1 MSNRLIEPTFW
12 TQPLDDRMREMI
24 AIRETGPFS
33 KVEFVNDMTG
43 EDEEFFAVTQFD
55 EIVQISKNAKDF
67 SSAQGAISIID
78 LPPEALEFF
87 GSFMNMD
94 NPRHQRQRAI
104 VAKTFT
110 PTDLAT
116 VLDSVE
122 TISREVI
129 DGFCEQGE
137 VDLVQA
143 LSQPFP
149 LLVICDMMGI
159 PRSEFDTVLNATNVI
174 LSGGDP
180 EFIGDGDPMT
190 AILMAG
196 MELTTLMNGLSE
208 DRRKNPTDDLTSKLI
223 HADVDGEMLAPEEVA
238 PFFIL
243 LAVAGNDTTR
253 TAISHGMNLLA
264 QHPEQRA
271 IWQNDLDGVTSTAV
285 EEIVRYAAPVTFM
298 RRTVTRDLT
307 LSGRDFVTGDKLVM
321 LYGAGN
327 RDPKAFENPEQF
339 DVLRNPNPH
348 LGFGGPGPH
357 FCLGANLARREL
369 AVVFRDLFTRLP
381 DIEVVGDPVP
391 LDVAGIPLVSGIKH
405 LNVRFT
411 PTPRSDA

>member
-43 EDEEFFAVTQFD
+43 EEEEFFAVTQFD

-67 SSAQGAISIID
+67 SSAQGAISVID

-87 GSFMNMD
+87 GSFINMD

-129 DGFCEQGE
+129 DEFCEKGE

-208 DRRKNPTDDLTSKLI
+208 DRRTNPTDDLTSKLV

-253 TAISHGMNLLA
+253 TAISHGMNLLS

-271 IWQNDLDGVTSTAV
+271 IWQNDLDGVTATAV

-307 LSGRDFVTGDKLVM
+307 FSGRDFVTGDRLVM

-327 RDPKAFENPEQF
+327 RDPKAFENPETF

>member
-33 KVEFVNDMTG
+33 KVQFVNDMTG

-87 GSFMNMD
+87 GSFINMD

-129 DGFCEQGE
+129 DGFCEKGE

-149 LLVICDMMGI
+149 LLIICDMMGI

-208 DRRKNPTDDLTSKLI
+208 DRRKNPTDDLTSKLV

-271 IWQNDLDGVTSTAV
+271 IWQNDLDGVTATAV

-307 LSGRDFVTGDKLVM
+307 LSGRDFVAGDKLVM